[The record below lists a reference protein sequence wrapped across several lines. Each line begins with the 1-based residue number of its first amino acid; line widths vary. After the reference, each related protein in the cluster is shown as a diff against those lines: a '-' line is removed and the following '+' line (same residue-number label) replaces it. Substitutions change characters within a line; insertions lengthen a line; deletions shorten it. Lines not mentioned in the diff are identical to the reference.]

1 MSRAFEQPTTE
12 DVRIVM
18 TLYHASNVEVKMPM
32 LVESN
37 RMLDFGPGFYTT
49 TNREQT
55 VRFAEVL

>member
-1 MSRAFEQPTTE
+1 MKGVIA
-12 DVRIVM
+12 M

-37 RMLDFGPGFYTT
+37 RMLDFGPGLYTT
-49 TNREQT
+49 TNREQA